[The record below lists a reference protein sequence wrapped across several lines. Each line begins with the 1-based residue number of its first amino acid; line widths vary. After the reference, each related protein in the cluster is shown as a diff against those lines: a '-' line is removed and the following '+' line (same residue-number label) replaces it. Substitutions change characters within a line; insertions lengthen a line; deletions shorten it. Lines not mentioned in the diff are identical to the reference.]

1 MRLPEDAEL
10 VLTDSKHIH
19 DTSASIDKSI
29 TIILGLIIF
38 LIWIWY
44 NVIA

>member
-1 MRLPEDAEL
+1 MRLPEDSEL

-19 DTSASIDKSI
+19 DTTASIDKSI
-29 TIILGLIIF
+29 TWILGLIIF
-38 LIWIWY
+38 LMWIWY